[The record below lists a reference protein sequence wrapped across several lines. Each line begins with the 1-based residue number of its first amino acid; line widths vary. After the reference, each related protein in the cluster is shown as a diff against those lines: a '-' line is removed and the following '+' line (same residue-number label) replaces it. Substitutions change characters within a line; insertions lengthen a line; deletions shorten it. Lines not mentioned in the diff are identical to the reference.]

1 MTNVSL
7 NIPAPQ
13 SDLEKAGA
21 KMAAFVGAF
30 EDRFWC
36 CGGDAEALGTAMIE
50 FLCGIGS
57 LEQNAAVRPLLE
69 SAGLITSVG
78 TYLRAIETILQSSRT
93 LVVSRKPVRRET
105 ASPQWVRPTLS
116 KLVGFQK
123 QMESL
128 EAVPAIRA
136 ASLLGV
142 DRKTIYRW
150 IDLGK
155 LEMIRRKGKAWISVR
170 SIEARMNERYA
181 GTQEFDVRGD
191 DEK

>member
-1 MTNVSL
+1 MV
-7 NIPAPQ
+7 I
-13 SDLEKAGA
+13 
-21 KMAAFVGAF
+21 
-30 EDRFWC
+30 
-36 CGGDAEALGTAMIE
+36 
-50 FLCGIGS
+50 
-57 LEQNAAVRPLLE
+57 
-69 SAGLITSVG
+69 
-78 TYLRAIETILQSSRT
+78 
-93 LVVSRKPVRRET
+93 SRKPVMRET

-123 QMESL
+123 QIERL

-136 ASLLGV
+136 AGLLGV

-191 DEK
+191 GEK